1 MSFRKEL
8 VYTILIFVLWEISS
22 FSDNAF
28 HIYLFG
34 LGITLVLVWC
44 ITTLFKYSIRQI
56 SKYTE
61 TMVKLQ
67 IKQRWISYIFIPSIF
82 FSSVSLYLFFVS
94 NDFYKQFIILIGV
107 VCLFILFTNI
117 KSSYLKQYSIEKNT
131 RVIFDLIN
139 IVFLFCVVSGM
150 QYSGLFTYQTIS
162 LIAGLAV
169 LLLLISALSISQQY
183 TATGFVIALV
193 FAIIVGLVAYFAR
206 LLNFFVYPFA
216 VVLVFYMLLSFWHI
230 RLSGERHFSGY
241 LPPILFALMAIVI
254 IL

>member
-44 ITTLFKYSIRQI
+44 ITTLFKYSTRQI

-162 LIAGLAV
+162 LIAGLSV

>member
-8 VYTILIFVLWEISS
+8 VYTIMIFVLWEISS

-44 ITTLFKYSIRQI
+44 ITTLFKYSTRQI